1 MAAIGRYQVLAK
13 IAAGGM
19 AEVYLART
27 QGLAGFSKVA
37 AVKRILPHVAQNPE
51 FMQLFVNE
59 ANLCLQL
66 SHPNIVET
74 LEFSQDGDTFFLAM
88 EYVDGATLRDLLRA
102 AADKG
107 QRLPMG
113 VALKIV
119 SLTLEG
125 LGYAHTLRDNT
136 GKLQNVVHRDISP
149 HNVLVARS
157 GAVKV
162 ADFGI
167 AKAASVPSLTKT
179 GQVRGKVR
187 YMSPEQINVG
197 TLDARSDLF
206 AAGITLFEVLTG
218 HRPFAGESEAEAM
231 VSIHNE
237 PPAPLSQY
245 LPHVPE
251 GLQAVLDHALA
262 KNPADR
268 YPDAGQMQADVE
280 AVLVKL
286 GQSVKGADIA
296 AVVDALCDRR
306 ADLAAAIADSEP
318 APLAAPQ
325 PIPEPVFPGPTH
337 VDPVVRS
344 AGKLRAAPPALAS
357 EPPPTRAEGQLRSNP
372 RMPVVPAADD
382 GSTERQQAV
391 ARHAEATPPA
401 DPQDHIDTDRR
412 EAAQRPVRPAPE
424 VDVPATA
431 RIPSAVRPS
440 VEPAAQNRTGLWV
453 GGLALLG
460 VGVALAVSAEL
471 GRERSPDALDVV
483 TIVKPA
489 PKSTE
494 VLHAGPKETSIAQA
508 LKDAPD
514 SGPLIVAT
522 AAEPPSLPPLPP
534 DPTPA
539 LPAPAPAG
547 GGGGAPTKWKKLMLP
562 RGNVNT
568 APFEDEDGM
577 AILPEKPGEWV
588 PRIGTGTIKVHLL
601 GRAAIAVDDTDH
613 GVVHDLN
620 VTVQAGEHLV
630 RVWAL
635 NGQNQSYKVLV
646 RRDETKTLSF
656 GF

>member
-19 AEVYLART
+19 AEVYLTRT

-74 LEFSQDGDTFFLAM
+74 LEFSQDGDSYFLAM

-113 VALKIV
+113 VALKII

-125 LGYAHTLRDNT
+125 LGYAHALRDNA

-197 TLDARSDLF
+197 PLDSRSDLF
-206 AAGITLFEVLTG
+206 AVGITLFEVLTG

-231 VSIHNE
+231 VSITNE
-237 PPAPLSQY
+237 PPTPLSQY
-245 LPHVPE
+245 LPQVPE
-251 GLQAVLDHALA
+251 GLQAVLDRALA

-268 YPDAGQMQADVE
+268 YADAGQMQADVE
-280 AVLVKL
+280 VVLVKL

-296 AVVDALCDRR
+296 AVVGALCERR

-325 PIPEPVFPGPTH
+325 AIPEPVFPGPTH

-344 AGKLRAAPPALAS
+344 AGKLRAAPAATTS
-357 EPPPTRAEGQLRSNP
+357 EPAATRAEGQLRSNP
-372 RMPVVPAADD
+372 RIPVVPQ
-382 GSTERQQAV
+382 TEDVITDRQQAV
-391 ARHAEATPPA
+391 SRPA
-401 DPQDHIDTDRR
+401 QVTDPQDVETARR
-412 EAAQRPVRPAPE
+412 DAAQRPVRPAPE

-431 RIPSAVRPS
+431 RIPSVVRPS
-440 VEPAAQNRTGLWV
+440 VEPAQQNRTGLWV

-471 GRERSPDALDVV
+471 GRERNPETLDV
-483 TIVKPA
+483 IAVKPA
-489 PKSTE
+489 AKPATE
-494 VLHAGPKETSIAQA
+494 LPDAGPKETSIAQA
-508 LKDAPD
+508 IKDAPD
-514 SGPLIVAT
+514 SGPMVVAT
-522 AAEPPSLPPLPP
+522 VSEPPSLPPLPA

-539 LPAPAPAG
+539 MPAPAPESG
-547 GGGGAPTKWKKLMLP
+547 GGGGKKVWKKLMLP
-562 RGNVNT
+562 RGNVAT
-568 APFEDEDGM
+568 VGFEDEDGM
-577 AILPEKPGEWV
+577 AIIPEKPSEWE
-588 PRIGTGTIKVHLL
+588 PRVGTGTIKVHLL
-601 GRAAIAVDDTDH
+601 GRAAIAVDDTEH

-646 RRDETKTLSF
+646 RRDETKTLNF